1 MSKMTDYQAGRE
13 DGLLLAE
20 RIVKEGG
27 LERLQEEIKYRG
39 ITGVHTQLAKKEIE
53 KASEVIKMTTI
64 DTILLLA
71 LSTVRD
77 EFGLGEKRMQR
88 LINRMEKKAT
98 CLIGDMATW
107 EDFRETI
114 KEEMGI
120 EVNVRQSAGKISFT
134 KQG

>member
-71 LSTVRD
+71 LSTIRD
-77 EFGLGEKRMQR
+77 EFGFGEKRMQR
-88 LINRMEKKAT
+88 LINRMEQKAT
-98 CLIGDMATW
+98 CLIGDIATW

-114 KEEMGI
+114 KEETGI
-120 EVNVRQSAGKISFT
+120 EVNVRQSAGRISFT

>member
-1 MSKMTDYQAGRE
+1 MSKMTDYQSGRE

-20 RIVKEGG
+20 KIVKEGG
-27 LERLQEEIKYRG
+27 LEQLQEEIEYRG
-39 ITGVHTQLAKKEIE
+39 ITGIHTQLAKKEIE

-77 EFGLGEKRMQR
+77 EFGFGEKRMQR

-114 KEEMGI
+114 KEETGI

-134 KQG
+134 K

>member
-77 EFGLGEKRMQR
+77 EFGFGEKRMQR

-114 KEEMGI
+114 KEETGI
-120 EVNVRQSAGKISFT
+120 EVNVRQSAGRISFT
-134 KQG
+134 K

>member
-1 MSKMTDYQAGRE
+1 MSKMTDYQSGRE

-39 ITGVHTQLAKKEIE
+39 ITGIHTQLAKKEIE

-77 EFGLGEKRMQR
+77 EFGFGEKRMQR
-88 LINRMEKKAT
+88 LINRIEKKAT
-98 CLIGDMATW
+98 CLIGNMATW
-107 EDFRETI
+107 EDFREMI
-114 KEEMGI
+114 KEETGI
-120 EVNVRQSAGKISFT
+120 KVNVRQSAGKISFT
-134 KQG
+134 K

>member
-64 DTILLLA
+64 DIILLLA

-77 EFGLGEKRMQR
+77 EFGFGEKRMQR

-98 CLIGDMATW
+98 CLIGDMAKW

-120 EVNVRQSAGKISFT
+120 EVNVRQSAGRISFT
-134 KQG
+134 K

>member
-1 MSKMTDYQAGRE
+1 MSKMTDYQSGRE

-20 RIVKEGG
+20 KIVKEGG

-39 ITGVHTQLAKKEIE
+39 ITGIHTQLAKKEIE

-77 EFGLGEKRMQR
+77 ELGFGEKRMQR
-88 LINRMEKKAT
+88 LINRIEKKAT
-98 CLIGDMATW
+98 CLIGNMATW
-107 EDFRETI
+107 EDFREMI
-114 KEEMGI
+114 KEETGI
-120 EVNVRQSAGKISFT
+120 EVKVRQSAGKISFT
-134 KQG
+134 K

>member
-1 MSKMTDYQAGRE
+1 MSKMTDYQSGQE

-20 RIVKEGG
+20 KIVKEGG

-39 ITGVHTQLAKKEIE
+39 ITGIHTQLAKKEIE
-53 KASEVIKMTTI
+53 KESEVIKMTTI

-77 EFGLGEKRMQR
+77 EFGFGEKRMQR

-114 KEEMGI
+114 KEETGI

-134 KQG
+134 K

>member
-77 EFGLGEKRMQR
+77 EFGFGEKRMQR
-88 LINRMEKKAT
+88 LIERMEKKAT

-107 EDFRETI
+107 EDFRQTI
-114 KEEMGI
+114 KEETGI
-120 EVNVRQSAGKISFT
+120 EVNARQSAGRISFT
-134 KQG
+134 K

>member
-71 LSTVRD
+71 LSTIRD
-77 EFGLGEKRMQR
+77 EFGFGEKRMQR
-88 LINRMEKKAT
+88 LINRMEQKAT

-114 KEEMGI
+114 KEETGI
-120 EVNVRQSAGKISFT
+120 EVNVRQSAGRISFT
-134 KQG
+134 NQG

>member
-1 MSKMTDYQAGRE
+1 MSKMTDYQSGRE

-20 RIVKEGG
+20 KIVKEGG
-27 LERLQEEIKYRG
+27 LERLQEEIEYRG
-39 ITGVHTQLAKKEIE
+39 ITGIHTQLAKKEIE

-77 EFGLGEKRMQR
+77 EFGFGEKRMQR

-114 KEEMGI
+114 KEETGI

-134 KQG
+134 K

>member
-77 EFGLGEKRMQR
+77 EFGFGEKRMQR

-114 KEEMGI
+114 KEETGI
-120 EVNVRQSAGKISFT
+120 EVNVRQSAGRISFT

>member
-1 MSKMTDYQAGRE
+1 MSKMTDYQSGRE
-13 DGLLLAE
+13 DGLLLDE
-20 RIVKEGG
+20 KIVKEGG

-39 ITGVHTQLAKKEIE
+39 ITGIHTQLAKKEIE

-77 EFGLGEKRMQR
+77 EFGFGEKRMQR

-114 KEEMGI
+114 KEETGI

-134 KQG
+134 K

>member
-20 RIVKEGG
+20 RIAKEGG

-71 LSTVRD
+71 PSTVRD
-77 EFGLGEKRMQR
+77 EFDFGEKRMQR
-88 LINRMEKKAT
+88 LIDRMEKKAT

-114 KEEMGI
+114 KEETGI

-134 KQG
+134 K

>member
-1 MSKMTDYQAGRE
+1 MSKMTDYQSGRE

-20 RIVKEGG
+20 KIVKEGG
-27 LERLQEEIKYRG
+27 LERLQEEIEYRG
-39 ITGVHTQLAKKEIE
+39 ITGIHTQLAKKEIE

-77 EFGLGEKRMQR
+77 EFGFGEKRMQR

-98 CLIGDMATW
+98 CLIGNMATW
-107 EDFRETI
+107 EDFREMI
-114 KEEMGI
+114 KEETGI

-134 KQG
+134 K

>member
-1 MSKMTDYQAGRE
+1 M
-13 DGLLLAE
+13 
-20 RIVKEGG
+20 
-27 LERLQEEIKYRG
+27 
-39 ITGVHTQLAKKEIE
+39 
-53 KASEVIKMTTI
+53 IKMTTI

-77 EFGLGEKRMQR
+77 EFGFGEKRMQR

-120 EVNVRQSAGKISFT
+120 EVNVRQSAGRISFT
-134 KQG
+134 K

>member
-1 MSKMTDYQAGRE
+1 MSKMTDYQSGRE

-20 RIVKEGG
+20 KIVKEGG

-39 ITGVHTQLAKKEIE
+39 ITGIHTQLAKKEIE

-64 DTILLLA
+64 DTIILLA

-77 EFGLGEKRMQR
+77 EFGFGEKRMQR

-98 CLIGDMATW
+98 CLIGNMATW

-114 KEEMGI
+114 KEETGI

-134 KQG
+134 K

>member
-20 RIVKEGG
+20 RIAKEGG

-77 EFGLGEKRMQR
+77 EFGFGEKRMQR

-114 KEEMGI
+114 KEETGI
-120 EVNVRQSAGKISFT
+120 EVNVRQSAGRISFT

>member
-64 DTILLLA
+64 DIILLLA

-77 EFGLGEKRMQR
+77 EFGFGEKRMQR

-120 EVNVRQSAGKISFT
+120 EVNVRQSAGRISFT
-134 KQG
+134 K

>member
-77 EFGLGEKRMQR
+77 EFDFGEKRMQR
-88 LINRMEKKAT
+88 LIDRMEKKAT

-114 KEEMGI
+114 KEETGI

-134 KQG
+134 K

>member
-77 EFGLGEKRMQR
+77 EFGFGEKRMQR

-114 KEEMGI
+114 KEETGI

-134 KQG
+134 K

>member
-77 EFGLGEKRMQR
+77 EFGFGEKRMQR

-114 KEEMGI
+114 KEETGI
-120 EVNVRQSAGKISFT
+120 EVNVRQLSLIHI
-134 KQG
+134 

>member
-1 MSKMTDYQAGRE
+1 MSKMTDYQSGRE

-20 RIVKEGG
+20 KIVKEGG
-27 LERLQEEIKYRG
+27 LERLQEEIEYRG
-39 ITGVHTQLAKKEIE
+39 ITGIHTQLAKKEIE

-77 EFGLGEKRMQR
+77 EFGFGEKRMQR

-114 KEEMGI
+114 KEETGI

-134 KQG
+134 KQR

>member
-71 LSTVRD
+71 LSTIRD
-77 EFGLGEKRMQR
+77 EFGFGEKRMQR
-88 LINRMEKKAT
+88 LINRMEQKAT

-114 KEEMGI
+114 KEETGI
-120 EVNVRQSAGKISFT
+120 EVNVRQSAGRISFT

>member
-1 MSKMTDYQAGRE
+1 MSKMTDYQSGRE

-39 ITGVHTQLAKKEIE
+39 ITGIHTQLAKKEIE

-77 EFGLGEKRMQR
+77 EFGFGEKRMQR

-98 CLIGDMATW
+98 CLIGNMATW
-107 EDFRETI
+107 EDFREMI
-114 KEEMGI
+114 KEETGI

-134 KQG
+134 K

>member
-53 KASEVIKMTTI
+53 KASEVIKMTTV

-77 EFGLGEKRMQR
+77 EFGFGEKRMQR
-88 LINRMEKKAT
+88 LINRMKKKAT

-114 KEEMGI
+114 KEETGI
-120 EVNVRQSAGKISFT
+120 EVNVRQSAGRISFT
-134 KQG
+134 K

>member
-20 RIVKEGG
+20 RIAKEGG

-77 EFGLGEKRMQR
+77 EFGFGEKRMQR

-114 KEEMGI
+114 KEETGI
-120 EVNVRQSAGKISFT
+120 EVNVRQSAGKISFA
-134 KQG
+134 K

>member
-20 RIVKEGG
+20 RLVKEGG
-27 LERLQEEIKYRG
+27 LEYLQEEIEYRG

-53 KASEVIKMTTI
+53 KASEVIKMNTL
-64 DTILLLA
+64 DTVLLLA
-71 LSTVRD
+71 ISAIRD
-77 EFGLGEKRMQR
+77 EFDYGPVRLKRF
-88 LINRMEKKAT
+88 INRMEKKAT

-114 KEEMGI
+114 KEETGI
-120 EVNVRQSAGKISFT
+120 EVNVRQSAGRISFT
-134 KQG
+134 KQK

>member
-77 EFGLGEKRMQR
+77 EFGFG
-88 LINRMEKKAT
+88 
-98 CLIGDMATW
+98 
-107 EDFRETI
+107 ETI
-114 KEEMGI
+114 KEETGI
-120 EVNVRQSAGKISFT
+120 EVNVRQSAGRISFT
-134 KQG
+134 K

>member
-71 LSTVRD
+71 SSTVRD
-77 EFGLGEKRMQR
+77 EFGFGEKRMQR

-120 EVNVRQSAGKISFT
+120 EVNVRQSAGRISFT
-134 KQG
+134 K

>member
-1 MSKMTDYQAGRE
+1 MSKMTDYQSGRE
-13 DGLLLAE
+13 DGLMLAE
-20 RIVKEGG
+20 KIVKEGG

-39 ITGVHTQLAKKEIE
+39 ITGIHTQLAKKEIE

-77 EFGLGEKRMQR
+77 EFGFGEKRMQR

-98 CLIGDMATW
+98 CLIGNMATW

-114 KEEMGI
+114 KEETGI
-120 EVNVRQSAGKISFT
+120 EVKVRQSAGKISFT
-134 KQG
+134 K

>member
-1 MSKMTDYQAGRE
+1 MSKMTDYQSGRE

-39 ITGVHTQLAKKEIE
+39 ITGIHTQLAKKEIE

-77 EFGLGEKRMQR
+77 EFGFGEKRMQR
-88 LINRMEKKAT
+88 LINRIEKKAT
-98 CLIGDMATW
+98 CLIGNMATW
-107 EDFRETI
+107 EDFREMI
-114 KEEMGI
+114 KEETGI

-134 KQG
+134 K

>member
-20 RIVKEGG
+20 RIAKEGG

-77 EFGLGEKRMQR
+77 EFGFGEKRMQR

-114 KEEMGI
+114 KEETGI

-134 KQG
+134 K

>member
-77 EFGLGEKRMQR
+77 EFDFGEKRMQR

-114 KEEMGI
+114 KEETGI

-134 KQG
+134 K

>member
-1 MSKMTDYQAGRE
+1 MSKMTDYQSGRE

-20 RIVKEGG
+20 KIVKEGG
-27 LERLQEEIKYRG
+27 LDRLQEEIKYRG
-39 ITGVHTQLAKKEIE
+39 ITGIHTQLAKKEIE

-77 EFGLGEKRMQR
+77 EFGFGEKRMQR

-98 CLIGDMATW
+98 CLIGNMATW

-114 KEEMGI
+114 KEETGI

-134 KQG
+134 K